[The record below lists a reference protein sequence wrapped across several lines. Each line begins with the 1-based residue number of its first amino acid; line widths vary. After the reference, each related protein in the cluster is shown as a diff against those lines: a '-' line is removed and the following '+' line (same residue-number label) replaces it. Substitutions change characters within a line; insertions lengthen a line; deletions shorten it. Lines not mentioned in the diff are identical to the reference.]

1 MIGATI
7 SRLLIGA
14 EELRIK
20 KRYKNKGLTEF
31 LISDIDRFENSGR
44 KIFFQFDLK

>member
-1 MIGATI
+1 MIVVGAKL

-14 EELRIK
+14 EELRMK
-20 KRYKNKGLTEF
+20 KRYKNKRLTEF

-44 KIFFQFDLK
+44 KH